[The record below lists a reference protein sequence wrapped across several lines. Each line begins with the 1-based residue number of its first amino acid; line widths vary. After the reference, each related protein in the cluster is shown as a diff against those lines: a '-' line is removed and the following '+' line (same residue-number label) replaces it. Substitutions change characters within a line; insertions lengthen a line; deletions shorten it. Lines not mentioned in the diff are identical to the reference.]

1 MIFNF
6 YYLDNNFNNKRA
18 IKYNNNLL
26 LLLSIKNIIEKYV
39 SLYNVIL
46 CCCLFIKLQ
55 WLSITYVFFF

>member
-55 WLSITYVFFF
+55 